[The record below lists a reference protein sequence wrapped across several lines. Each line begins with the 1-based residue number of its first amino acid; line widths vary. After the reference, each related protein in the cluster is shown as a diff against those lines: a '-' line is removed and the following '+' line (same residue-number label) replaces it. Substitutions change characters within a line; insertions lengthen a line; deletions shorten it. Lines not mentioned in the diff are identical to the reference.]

1 MKTVHIRSF
10 SGPYFSAF
18 GDTPYLFVFSPNA
31 GKYGLEKLIQ
41 KQMIQTSAFI
51 IFIEVDVDYFFETT
65 SKK

>member
-18 GDTPYLFVFSPNA
+18 GYTPYLFEFSPNA

-41 KQMIQTSAFI
+41 KQMIRNSAFI
-51 IFIEVDVDYFFETT
+51 IFIEFDVDYFFETT

>member
-1 MKTVHIRSF
+1 MKTVHICSL

-18 GDTPYLFVFSPNA
+18 GDTPYLFVFSPSA

-41 KQMIQTSAFI
+41 KQMIQTSAFR

>member
-10 SGPYFSAF
+10 SGPYFSVF
-18 GDTPYLFVFSPNA
+18 GDTPYLFLFSPNV
-31 GKYGLEKLIQ
+31 GKYELENLIQ

-51 IFIEVDVDYFFETT
+51 ILIEVDVDYFFETT